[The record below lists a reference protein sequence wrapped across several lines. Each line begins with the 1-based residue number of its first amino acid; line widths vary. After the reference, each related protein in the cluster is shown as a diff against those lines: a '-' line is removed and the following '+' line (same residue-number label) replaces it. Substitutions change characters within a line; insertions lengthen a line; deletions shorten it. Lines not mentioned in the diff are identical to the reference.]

1 MIALREQAPGKVNL
15 CLFLGPTRADGR
27 HELVTVFQPLTLAD
41 EVSLTPGPLGA
52 VADEVVCPGVEG
64 DNLAAA
70 ALRAFRARTG
80 WAGGAVR
87 LTIDKRIPVAAG
99 MAGGSADAGAALRLA
114 ARAAGIDDDAL
125 LLDIAAGLGADVP
138 AQVRPGR
145 ALATGVGDR
154 LEPLGAPPAYG
165 VAILPS
171 HARLSTADV
180 FREADRLGLAR
191 DAAGLAER
199 LAAVRADRGRP
210 AGRAARQRPRSR
222 PRCRCARR
230 SPTRWSPCAAAG
242 ARPRARLRVGADRR
256 RAVRRPDRR
265 PRRGGDARRPRSA
278 PGRGHALGRPRVK
291 PVWLVFAA
299 AVVAYVL
306 WRRKRLE
313 KTALAF
319 WAVVATAAL
328 VYGLGLVHLPNL
340 EKSLISIG
348 ETLGP
353 WTYALV
359 GALAFLE
366 TGAFIGLLAPG
377 ETAMLLGGL
386 VAGQGKIDVLTMIAI
401 AWTAAVAGDVTSFFL
416 GRRLGRGFMER
427 HGPRV
432 KITEERLQSVEGFFD
447 RHGGKAILLGR
458 FVGLVRAVAPFLAG
472 SSGMP
477 LRRFIPYDV
486 IGAGLWSGGLI
497 LLGYIFWQSFSKVVE
512 YAKKGALGLGI
523 AITLVVGIVWLV
535 RWLRRAENRAAMRDW
550 VMRQR
555 ERPVI
560 GPVVRAA
567 EPVARG
573 AGRRR
578 GSSGTASPRATSG
591 SSSRRSSP

>member
-1 MIALREQAPGKVNL
+1 M
-15 CLFLGPTRADGR
+15 
-27 HELVTVFQPLTLAD
+27 
-41 EVSLTPGPLGA
+41 
-52 VADEVVCPGVEG
+52 
-64 DNLAAA
+64 
-70 ALRAFRARTG
+70 
-80 WAGGAVR
+80 
-87 LTIDKRIPVAAG
+87 
-99 MAGGSADAGAALRLA
+99 
-114 ARAAGIDDDAL
+114 
-125 LLDIAAGLGADVP
+125 
-138 AQVRPGR
+138 
-145 ALATGVGDR
+145 
-154 LEPLGAPPAYG
+154 
-165 VAILPS
+165 
-171 HARLSTADV
+171 
-180 FREADRLGLAR
+180 
-191 DAAGLAER
+191 
-199 LAAVRADRGRP
+199 
-210 AGRAARQRPRSR
+210 
-222 PRCRCARR
+222 
-230 SPTRWSPCAAAG
+230 
-242 ARPRARLRVGADRR
+242 
-256 RAVRRPDRR
+256 
-265 PRRGGDARRPRSA
+265 
-278 PGRGHALGRPRVK
+278 K

-313 KTALAF
+313 KTSLAF
-319 WAVVATAAL
+319 WIVIATGAL

-340 EKSLISIG
+340 EKSLVSIG

-366 TGAFIGLLAPG
+366 TGAFIGLIAPG

-401 AWTAAVAGDVTSFFL
+401 AWTAAVAGDMTSFFL

-472 SSGMP
+472 SSHMP
-477 LRRFIPYDV
+477 LRRFVPYDV

-497 LLGYIFWQSFSKVVE
+497 LLGYVFWQSFSKVVE
-512 YAKKGALGLGI
+512 YAKKGALGLGV

-535 RWLRRAENRAAMRDW
+535 RWLRRDENRAAMRDW

-555 ERPVI
+555 ERPVV
-560 GPVVRAA
+560 GPVVRAL

-573 AGRRR
+573 AGTPARFVWDRVTPGDLGLELTTLFAVIAVGGFAFVADLSHVEQTEAITGDAAAMRIAHRLDVDLVVSIAKVVTALGTFPVTFALIVAASAFLVSR
-578 GSSGTASPRATSG
+578 GDRTGPAVLVPGFLLTWIAVQITKAAVDRPRPPGSLVHTVGAAFPSGHAANAVAWAAVGVALVRALRGRTSEVAFATIG
-591 SSSRRSSP
+591 VIMAAAIGLSRVLLGAHYLSDVVAGWGLGAAIYALCGVVALLVGHMRNNRARSA